1 MELLFDHSTKSL
13 TEILRKQRHTKQHS
27 DTCELTS
34 PRRPPFRRATEMVG
48 PNSKFFLPRGS
59 DIRIPLL
66 TDLGHS
72 LPYGHSRGL
81 PCLDSR
87 EPSPSSNPVA
97 AFCCWARW
105 RRSPGKPDSPQNRT
119 HQRAA
124 QRVSL
129 FVCELRH
136 ITLPGI
142 DLVCRRFLPRLGP
155 VANGGF
161 LLRGAGLLNSLSETH
176 DQGRL

>member
-1 MELLFDHSTKSL
+1 MTASIIL
-13 TEILRKQRHTKQHS
+13 TH
-27 DTCELTS
+27 
-34 PRRPPFRRATEMVG
+34 
-48 PNSKFFLPRGS
+48 
-59 DIRIPLL
+59 
-66 TDLGHS
+66 
-72 LPYGHSRGL
+72 
-81 PCLDSR
+81 PCLRYRIRPIPRDCSLHQSDVMVSCLPAQAHQCGGQDCPAHEAHR
-87 EPSPSSNPVA
+87 
-97 AFCCWARW
+97 
-105 RRSPGKPDSPQNRT
+105 NRT
-119 HQRAA
+119 HERAA